1 MRKPV
6 RVFMVAVMVT
16 ASALAGASV
25 TAQSGRPAPKILTW
39 QPPSAAEYHIAILG
53 QVRRPGVYRF
63 SGTGTAPALPQ
74 LVEFAGGLTANASS
88 TLRLVRHGRS
98 GQLLYLNQGA
108 IEPLQAGDVLI
119 VDEQSSGGVARGRFA
134 AEEVGI
140 QVALVGLLDRPVV
153 LKLRS
158 AQARLDVLT
167 NSLNQPMSAVLAAR
181 VIRPD
186 SRNDA
191 FGGQAPELPLG
202 NGSVVVYD
210 PRSILRSELPN
221 DPSFDLVV
229 DTTQLA
235 NQSPVSEAPLAMTE
249 AAAPPRFEALPPLPE
264 GQSEVAS
271 DLDSSENE
279 PTPLPPDVLAAAPVP
294 DTTIERPSEFRG
306 SHGSP
311 VPTAISSTPQS
322 PLARGPIESMSAGA
336 SRGST
341 SLKLTSAPPPPHAE
355 TAINGGK
362 PFSGMQMLVVFAAV
376 IGLIG
381 GALGV
386 RQILDRRWFPRLSS
400 KHDER
405 SIEEAIDSRL
415 ADAMTEPESEL
426 SERLPEAE
434 SLPTPLQRVSTFL
447 EDLLHDRATILEEAP
462 NLPRGLKLQARAKP
476 LPQFRVDSGH
486 ELASAGP
493 HGTMAVLPEAVA
505 EQKPVEAAPLRSDA
519 GESLR
524 APHFARAS
532 RKRPATA
539 SSSAASTSRRMSD
552 PGTPISR
559 ALSQLQQ
566 QKPFEPS

>member
-6 RVFMVAVMVT
+6 RVFLAAVMVA
-16 ASALAGASV
+16 ASALAGTSV

-39 QPPSAAEYHIAILG
+39 QAPSAAEHHVAILG

-63 SGTGTAPALPQ
+63 SGAGPAPGLPQ
-74 LVEFAGGLTANASS
+74 IVEFAGGLTTNASS

-98 GQLLYLNQGA
+98 GQLLFLNQGTV
-108 IEPLQAGDVLI
+108 EPLQAGDVLI
-119 VDEQSSGGVARGRFA
+119 VDEQSGGGVSNERFA
-134 AEEVGI
+134 TEEVGI

-158 AQARLDVLT
+158 AQARLDILT
-167 NSLNQPMSAVLAAR
+167 SSLNQPMSAVLAAR
-181 VIRPD
+181 IIRPD

-191 FGGQAPELPLG
+191 FGAQTPDLPLS

-235 NQSPVSEAPLAMTE
+235 NQSPVPEAPVAMAE
-249 AAAPPRFEALPPLPE
+249 VPAPPRFEALPPLPE
-264 GQSEVAS
+264 GQSEIAADV
-271 DLDSSENE
+271 DSFDNE
-279 PTPLPPDVLAAAPVP
+279 PTPLPPDVIAAAPVP
-294 DTTIERPSEFRG
+294 DAVTERPSEFRG
-306 SHGSP
+306 SHGAP
-311 VPTAISSTPQS
+311 IPTAISSVAQAPIT
-322 PLARGPIESMSAGA
+322 RGPIDSTSTGA
-336 SRGST
+336 SRGAT
-341 SLKLTSAPPPPHAE
+341 SLKLTSAPPPPAE

-362 PFSGMQMLVVFAAV
+362 PFSGLQMLVVFVAV
-376 IGLIG
+376 MGLIG

-386 RQILDRRWFPRLSS
+386 RKILDRRWFTHLTPKEDDRA
-400 KHDER
+400 
-405 SIEEAIDSRL
+405 IEGTLDSRL
-415 ADAMTEPESEL
+415 AAAMSEAEPTSSESVPEPES
-426 SERLPEAE
+426 LPAQ
-434 SLPTPLQRVSTFL
+434 LQQVSTFL
-447 EDLLHDRATILEEAP
+447 EDLLHDRVAFVEEAP

-493 HGTMAVLPEAVA
+493 HGTMAALPEEAVA
-505 EQKPVEAAPLRSDA
+505 EPKPEEAAPLRSDA

-524 APHFARAS
+524 APHFARAA
-532 RKRPATA
+532 RKRPTTA
-539 SSSAASTSRRMSD
+539 SSSSASTSRRMTD

-566 QKPFEPS
+566 QKPSEAQ